1 MRKGLTKQHS
11 SSSGEP
17 RAKALEVLT
26 APFLAGPRMPLGT
39 RRRKTAPALEGA
51 RSQPSSAEKPKAKRR
66 SSKSSTD
73 AERLDA
79 PRPASAASAPAGAD
93 EDEQE
98 AEVDRIVD
106 HLRTEDGQVKFRV
119 RWKGHGATEDTWEP
133 YRNLQNCQ
141 VALEQ
146 YRDVLRQRKAR
157 AQTAAAAPAA
167 AAQNSAARIPANAAG
182 GAASASAQSQSGG
195 QLFTEVTVG
204 AQFILG
210 GSLVMVTKVSSTA
223 ATVALVRGKK
233 LNMTVKKAKRAKRR
247 KTMTATCTR
256 HPHVL
261 GSTRN

>member
-1 MRKGLTKQHS
+1 
-11 SSSGEP
+11 
-17 RAKALEVLT
+17 
-26 APFLAGPRMPLGT
+26 MPLGT
-39 RRRKTAPALEGA
+39 RPRKAAPALEGA

-66 SSKSSTD
+66 SSTD
-73 AERLDA
+73 AERPDA
-79 PRPASAASAPAGAD
+79 PPPASAASAPAEAD

-98 AEVDRIVD
+98 DEVDRIVE
-106 HLRTEDGQVKFRV
+106 HRRTEDGKVQFRV

-141 VALEQ
+141 EALEQ

-157 AQTAAAAPAA
+157 AEAAAAAPAA

-182 GAASASAQSQSGG
+182 GAASASAQSQCGG
-195 QLFTEVTVG
+195 QMFPEVTVG
-204 AQFILG
+204 AQFLLG

-233 LNMTVKKAKRAKRR
+233 LNMTSVPIAAAAAVKRAKMAKRR

-256 HPHVL
+256 HPHVV
-261 GSTRN
+261 GSTRISMIID